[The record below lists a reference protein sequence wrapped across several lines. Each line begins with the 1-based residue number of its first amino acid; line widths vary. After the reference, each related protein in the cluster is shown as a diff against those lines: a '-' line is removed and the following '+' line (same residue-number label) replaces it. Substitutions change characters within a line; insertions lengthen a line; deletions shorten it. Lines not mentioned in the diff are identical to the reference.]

1 MAFGGTINFLNV
13 GMRYFIEADMTILTF
28 QFAMN
33 GAGKLPIVDIK
44 NSFGAGFIISSDAGI
59 SVAQQAVFRV
69 GNGICSKG
77 HTKIQQQ
84 QKQRIN
90 ANFNGV

>member
-1 MAFGGTINFLNV
+1 
-13 GMRYFIEADMTILTF
+13 MTILTF

-44 NSFGAGFIISSDAGI
+44 NSFGPAFIISSDAGI
-59 SVAQQAVFRV
+59 SVAQQAVFRI

-77 HTKIQQQ
+77 RTKIQQQ
-84 QKQRIN
+84 QKQRIKT
-90 ANFNGV
+90 NFKGV